1 MMKFERIIEKPLH
14 LPTVMEMP
22 PFPCVKLDISNQ
34 SSDFIGEFIE
44 HRDDESWLLMSHYA
58 AQGQQ
63 QLWTAWLLAKRAFS
77 NNKSLARTLDAEFL
91 RYIAGTHHV
100 SEAFKKVG
108 IKSNDNTAWLIFL
121 PNHIAELDEIKPS
134 FSLDDFDSG
143 VESLIQKLNVKVIEG
158 MPEINIEGIEKM
170 GIPLPES
177 KLNLID
183 SIIGHIISAD
193 INS

>member
-134 FSLDDFDSG
+134 FSLDEFDSG
-143 VESLIQKLNVKVIEG
+143 VESLIQKLNVQVIEG

-193 INS
+193 LNS

>member
-1 MMKFERIIEKPLH
+1 MMRFERIIEKPLH

-77 NNKSLARTLDAEFL
+77 NNKALARTLDAEFL

-121 PNHIAELDEIKPS
+121 PNHIAESDEIKPS
-134 FSLDDFDSG
+134 FSLEDFDSE

-193 INS
+193 LNS

>member
-1 MMKFERIIEKPLH
+1 MKFERIIEKPLH
-14 LPTVMEMP
+14 LPTIMEMP

-34 SSDFIGEFIE
+34 SSDFIGEFIK

-108 IKSNDNTAWLIFL
+108 IKSNDITAWLIFL

-134 FSLDDFDSG
+134 FSLNEFDLG

-158 MPEINIEGIEKM
+158 MPDINIEGIEKM

-183 SIIGHIISAD
+183 SVIGHIISAD
-193 INS
+193 LNS

>member
-14 LPTVMEMP
+14 LPAVMEMP
-22 PFPCVKLDISNQ
+22 QFPCVKLDISNQ
-34 SSDFIGEFIE
+34 SSDFIGKFIE
-44 HRDDESWLLMSHYA
+44 QRSDESWLLLSHYA

-77 NNKSLARTLDAEFL
+77 NNKALARTLDAEFL

-100 SEAFKKVG
+100 TEAFKKVG
-108 IKSNDNTAWLIFL
+108 IKSQDNNAWLIFL
-121 PNHIAELDEIKPS
+121 PNHIVDLDEIKPS
-134 FSLDDFDSG
+134 FSLAEFYLE

-158 MPEINIEGIEKM
+158 KPEINVEGIKKM

-177 KLNLID
+177 KSNLID
-183 SIIGHIISAD
+183 SVIGHIISSD
-193 INS
+193 LNS

>member
-44 HRDDESWLLMSHYA
+44 HRDNESWLLMSHYA

-134 FSLDDFDSG
+134 FSLDEFDSG

-158 MPEINIEGIEKM
+158 MPKINIEGIEKM

-193 INS
+193 LNS

>member
-34 SSDFIGEFIE
+34 SSDFIGEFIQ
-44 HRDDESWLLMSHYA
+44 HRNDESWLLMSHYA

-134 FSLDDFDSG
+134 FSLDEFDSG

-193 INS
+193 LNS

>member
-22 PFPCVKLDISNQ
+22 QFPCVKLDISNQ
-34 SSDFIGEFIE
+34 SSDFIGQFIE
-44 HRDDESWLLMSHYA
+44 HRSDESWLLMSHYA

-77 NNKSLARTLDAEFL
+77 NNKALARTLDAEFL

-108 IKSNDNTAWLIFL
+108 IKSHDNTAWLIFL
-121 PNHIAELDEIKPS
+121 PKHIADLDEMKPS
-134 FSLDDFDSG
+134 FSLDEFHLG
-143 VESLIQKLNVKVIEG
+143 VESLTQKLNIKVIEG
-158 MPEINIEGIEKM
+158 KPEINIEGIEKI
-170 GIPLPES
+170 GIQLPES

-183 SIIGHIISAD
+183 SVIGHIISAD
-193 INS
+193 LNS

>member
-63 QLWTAWLLAKRAFS
+63 QLWTAWLLAKRAFA

-134 FSLDDFDSG
+134 FSLDEFDSG

-158 MPEINIEGIEKM
+158 MPKINIEGIEKM

-193 INS
+193 LNS

>member
-1 MMKFERIIEKPLH
+1 MMRFERIIEKPLH

-193 INS
+193 LNS

>member
-1 MMKFERIIEKPLH
+1 MMRFERIIEKPLH

-77 NNKSLARTLDAEFL
+77 NDKSLARTLDAEFL

-134 FSLDDFDSG
+134 FSLDEFDSG

-193 INS
+193 LNS

>member
-1 MMKFERIIEKPLH
+1 MRFERIIEKPLH

-77 NNKSLARTLDAEFL
+77 NNKALARTLDAEFL

-193 INS
+193 LNS

>member
-1 MMKFERIIEKPLH
+1 MMRFERIIEKPLH

-134 FSLDDFDSG
+134 FSLDEFDSG

-193 INS
+193 LNS

>member
-121 PNHIAELDEIKPS
+121 PKHIAELDEIKPS
-134 FSLDDFDSG
+134 FSLEEFDLG
-143 VESLIQKLNVKVIEG
+143 VESLVQKLNVKVIKG
-158 MPEINIEGIEKM
+158 TPEINIEGIEKM

-183 SIIGHIISAD
+183 YIIGHIISAD
-193 INS
+193 LNS

>member
-100 SEAFKKVG
+100 SDAFKKVG
-108 IKSNDNTAWLIFL
+108 IKAKDNTAWLIFL
-121 PNHIAELDEIKPS
+121 PKHIAELDEIKPS
-134 FSLDDFDSG
+134 FSLEEFDLG
-143 VESLIQKLNVKVIEG
+143 VESLVQKLNVKVIKG
-158 MPEINIEGIEKM
+158 TPEINIEGIEKM

-193 INS
+193 LNS

>member
-1 MMKFERIIEKPLH
+1 MRFERIIEKPLH

-77 NNKSLARTLDAEFL
+77 NNKSLAITLDAEFL

-134 FSLDDFDSG
+134 FSLDEFDSG

-158 MPEINIEGIEKM
+158 MPDINIEGIEKM

-193 INS
+193 LNS

>member
-1 MMKFERIIEKPLH
+1 MMKFKRIIEKPIH

-44 HRDDESWLLMSHYA
+44 QRDDESWLLMSHYA

-134 FSLDDFDSG
+134 FSLDEFDSG

-170 GIPLPES
+170 GIPLPGS

-193 INS
+193 LNS

>member
-14 LPTVMEMP
+14 LPTIMEMP

-34 SSDFIGEFIE
+34 SSDFIGEFIK

-63 QLWTAWLLAKRAFS
+63 QLWTAWLLAKRAFA

-108 IKSNDNTAWLIFL
+108 IKSNDITAWLIFL

-134 FSLDDFDSG
+134 FSLNEFDLG

-158 MPEINIEGIEKM
+158 MPDINIEGIEKM

-183 SIIGHIISAD
+183 SVIGHIISAD
-193 INS
+193 LNS

>member
-134 FSLDDFDSG
+134 FSLDEFDSG

-170 GIPLPES
+170 GIPLPKS

-183 SIIGHIISAD
+183 SIIAHIISAD
-193 INS
+193 LNS

>member
-1 MMKFERIIEKPLH
+1 MMRFERIIEKPLH

-77 NNKSLARTLDAEFL
+77 NNKALARTLDAEFL

-134 FSLDDFDSG
+134 FSLEDFDSE

-193 INS
+193 LNS

>member
-1 MMKFERIIEKPLH
+1 MMRFERIIEKPLH

-170 GIPLPES
+170 GIQLPES

-193 INS
+193 LNS

>member
-1 MMKFERIIEKPLH
+1 MMKFERIIEKPVH

-22 PFPCVKLDISNQ
+22 LFPCVKLDISNQ

-77 NNKSLARTLDAEFL
+77 NDKSLARTLDAEFL

-134 FSLDDFDSG
+134 FSLDDFDSR

-193 INS
+193 LNS

>member
-34 SSDFIGEFIE
+34 SSDFIGEFIQ
-44 HRDDESWLLMSHYA
+44 HRNDESWLLMSHYA

-134 FSLDDFDSG
+134 FSLDEFDSG

-158 MPEINIEGIEKM
+158 MPEINIEGIKKM

-193 INS
+193 LNS